1 MTNFAEVWSRK
12 SDEQVQ
18 DAATHIAEYSAEA
31 QVAILSEVSRRALT
45 IAQTVTA
52 DHTVTA
58 TASSATLLECYLLGW
73 KRGIVFRGRSGRKE
87 CFTFLVPNSV
97 ILVGGI
103 IAASSVW
110 RNEVFAFLVL
120 LFFLA
125 IQVPHRA
132 LMVRRIH
139 DTGRVGWWALFGLI
153 PLVGGV
159 ALLGLLLKEGEA
171 SANQWGDPT

>member
-87 CFTFLVPNSV
+87 SFTFLVPNSV

-132 LMVRRIH
+132 LMVRRIN
-139 DTGRVGWWALFGLI
+139 TPAGLA
-153 PLVGGV
+153 GGCCS
-159 ALLGLLLKEGEA
+159 G
-171 SANQWGDPT
+171 